1 MDGKEFSETGKYAWN
16 VFRYG
21 QYHPE
26 AFMHEQI
33 RIAENIC
40 KEEVDRLLD
49 SEEPRSAYLK
59 GPLGTMGW
67 ANNEAAI
74 KCLLKEKRDYK

>member
-1 MDGKEFSETGKYAWN
+1 MDIKELAATGNYNWN
-16 VFRYG
+16 VFKYG

-40 KEEVDRLLD
+40 KEKVDRLLD